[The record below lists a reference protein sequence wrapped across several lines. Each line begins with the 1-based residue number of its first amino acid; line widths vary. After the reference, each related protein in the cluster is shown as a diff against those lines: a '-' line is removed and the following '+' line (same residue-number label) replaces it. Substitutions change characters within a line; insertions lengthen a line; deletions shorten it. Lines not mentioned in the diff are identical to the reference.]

1 MQQASRRAEGPTP
14 ATPSP
19 GQDHPT
25 QHLHHPMVTM
35 TRYICVKYDPDLDT
49 VFVYKRIGQAV
60 FGWQW
65 WLTDWLGEP

>member
-1 MQQASRRAEGPTP
+1 
-14 ATPSP
+14 
-19 GQDHPT
+19 
-25 QHLHHPMVTM
+25 MVTM